1 MADTD
6 MAAIKREHIETAKE
20 AIMLGVD
27 KGVLFNMVTLKEYNE
42 AVAELEQSGFYS
54 TKNNVKETVSSFV

>member
-1 MADTD
+1 MADTG

-42 AVAELEQSGFYS
+42 AVAELEQSGFYN
-54 TKNNVKETVSSFV
+54 TKK